1 MPAPACS
8 RFSWDEQKTDN
19 TDYLVYKSNKDIKW
33 YELNNDKLIPLLD
46 YLDANAEYKAFMYQ
60 QDIPETILDNYG
72 DFIDWKYVTMY
83 DHKVKLEKYKDKL
96 DWNIIWRY
104 RKFTNTNI
112 KKYAD
117 LANWDDISLHQNLN
131 ADFIKEY
138 KDKLNWNNLCIT
150 HMFST
155 YYDNGKC
162 ELEDYLDYLDER
174 CWINISRYQ
183 KLSIKFID
191 RYADKLNWE
200 ALCVFQDISDPLI
213 LEKHEKQ
220 INWGNVALYQPLND
234 NMLLHYSNKLVTS
247 DIFKNKNIK
256 LSEQYLFDHFDLID
270 EFAFASIIEKQ
281 TVSMEF
287 LEKFVELHPAI
298 WRMPYRSVDSLLCE
312 YKPANISA
320 ISNLSKEFLAK
331 HKDKIVWKDVKFY
344 NLNNCTYGML
354 FDYRYQLSKDAWDY
368 ISRCIELSEEFM
380 DAASDVI
387 NWETVSMIQKM
398 SEKFIDEHKD
408 MVDWVYVSV
417 YQKLS
422 EDFVYKH
429 QEYIKWPQYLVTHNK
444 TSLDLI
450 EKCVDYIPLK
460 FVADYIDLP
469 IEFIKK
475 VSKHYAEEKPLVF
488 DMNGYIDKDIER
500 HNNNVKYVKDR
511 IADYETA
518 IKREAEKMKEAIKNG
533 ELKKP
538 TAFSKVKEAVSDFI
552 LKFRK

>member
-1 MPAPACS
+1 
-8 RFSWDEQKTDN
+8 
-19 TDYLVYKSNKDIKW
+19 
-33 YELNNDKLIPLLD
+33 
-46 YLDANAEYKAFMYQ
+46 
-60 QDIPETILDNYG
+60 
-72 DFIDWKYVTMY
+72 
-83 DHKVKLEKYKDKL
+83 
-96 DWNIIWRY
+96 
-104 RKFTNTNI
+104 
-112 KKYAD
+112 
-117 LANWDDISLHQNLN
+117 
-131 ADFIKEY
+131 
-138 KDKLNWNNLCIT
+138 
-150 HMFST
+150 
-155 YYDNGKC
+155 
-162 ELEDYLDYLDER
+162 
-174 CWINISRYQ
+174 
-183 KLSIKFID
+183 
-191 RYADKLNWE
+191 
-200 ALCVFQDISDPLI
+200 
-213 LEKHEKQ
+213 
-220 INWGNVALYQPLND
+220 
-234 NMLLHYSNKLVTS
+234 
-247 DIFKNKNIK
+247 
-256 LSEQYLFDHFDLID
+256 
-270 EFAFASIIEKQ
+270 
-281 TVSMEF
+281 
-287 LEKFVELHPAI
+287 
-298 WRMPYRSVDSLLCE
+298 LLCE